1 MDHKCYINE
10 AILIHI
16 KWQFGLSWWSESW
29 WLQGSKGS
37 REGEARVAGL
47 GVATWKP
54 EPQLDGSETY

>member
-1 MDHKCYINE
+1 MNYKCYIN

-16 KWQFGLSWWSESW
+16 KWPFGFWWSESW

-54 EPQLDGSETY
+54 EPQLDDCETY